1 MIRQKTIKNTVGI
14 EGKGLQTG
22 GKARLVLKDS
32 PANSG
37 INFVRTDLPGR
48 PVLNTAS
55 IDLSSAGKAERRTT
69 LGSSAF
75 EIHTTEHFLSALAGL
90 SIDNITAEMDGPE
103 LPGLD
108 GSAKEFVAL
117 LKKAGTT
124 EQDAPKKAIEI
135 KEPLWCAGD
144 GSMLAVFPNEA
155 LRISYTLSYD
165 DPAIGTQFFDV
176 TIDEAVFEREVAPA
190 RTFCRKSEALML
202 LASGLGK
209 GASYKNTLI
218 MGRRGPFGNRL
229 RFPNEPAR
237 HKVLDLIGDL
247 CLTGAAVKG
256 HVVAIK
262 SGHRLNL
269 ELVRRL
275 RQLV

>member
-1 MIRQKTIKNTVGI
+1 MIMQKTIKNTVGI
-14 EGKGLQTG
+14 EGRGLQTG
-22 GKARLVLKDS
+22 GKVKVILKSS
-32 PANSG
+32 PADSG

-48 PVLNTAS
+48 PVLNAAS
-55 IDLSSAGKAERRTT
+55 IDLPQSAHVERRTT
-69 LGSSAF
+69 VGSRDAMVQ
-75 EIHTTEHFLSALAGL
+75 TTEHFLAAVAGL
-90 SIDNITAEMDGPE
+90 SIDNITAEIDAPE

-108 GSAKEFVAL
+108 GSAREFVEL
-117 LKKAGTT
+117 IKRCGII
-124 EQDAPKKAIEI
+124 EQDAPKKVIEV
-135 KEPLWCAGD
+135 KEPIRCAGE
-144 GSMLAVFPNEA
+144 GSFLEVFPHEL
-155 LRISYTLSYD
+155 LRISYTLSYE

-176 TIDEAVFEREVAPA
+176 TLDEGVFELEIAPA

-218 MGRRGPFGNRL
+218 MGRRGPWGNSL

-247 CLTGAAVKG
+247 SLAGAAVRG
-256 HVVAIK
+256 HIVAVK
-262 SGHRLNL
+262 SGHRLNM

-275 RQLV
+275 RQLA